1 LPKDLEKRLYLAIEV
16 LKYLSENGSSFIST
30 TEIQDKLTL
39 RGVLSGTNPSAD
51 RKKLNRTLSDLLQA
65 GYVESRFDNVKGRK
79 PQMWRLNVK
88 AVPYL
93 VSLSEEELLSLF
105 TLISFVPKKYRSL
118 KVLEP
123 GLRASFTTTG
133 FSTSLLTFLR
143 KGSIGTSTS

>member
-1 LPKDLEKRLYLAIEV
+1 MRSSSPIEV
-16 LKYLSENGSSFIST
+16 LKYLSENESSFIST

-65 GYVESRFDNVKGRK
+65 GYVESRFDNVRGRK

-105 TLISFVPKKYRSL
+105 TLISFVPRKYRNL
-118 KVLEP
+118 EVLEP

-133 FSTSLLTFLR
+133 FSTSLPTFLR